1 MTAAEGVQPLN
12 LVGWVLNPR
21 VVISIHL
28 HAWVK
33 DPPYMLSP
41 VAIPLKER
49 RWR

>member
-1 MTAAEGVQPLN
+1 MTAADRTQPLN

-21 VVISIHL
+21 VALWMYL

-41 VAIPLKER
+41 VGASLEER
-49 RWR
+49 R